1 MAVLFAHGPLTGG
14 LNKLGIDA
22 VQRHQFIMGSAL
34 GNAALVQ
41 NDDLIGLAHGGKPV
55 RVLAKNPSDRDC
67 RCA

>member
-1 MAVLFAHGPLTGG
+1 MAVLIRRGSSAGG
-14 LNKLGIDA
+14 LGKPGIDA